1 MSMAYGDYEE
11 IMNFANFLEEY
22 ITTVDEETGKLNSAF
37 QQLGES
43 WQDQKREA
51 FEKVFEELMAALSN
65 FKEQSF
71 EQVPYLRELSERLKE
86 YMQT

>member
-1 MSMAYGDYEE
+1 MSMAHGDYEE

-65 FKEQSF
+65 FKEQSS
-71 EQVPYLRELSERLKE
+71 EQVPYLRELSERLKA